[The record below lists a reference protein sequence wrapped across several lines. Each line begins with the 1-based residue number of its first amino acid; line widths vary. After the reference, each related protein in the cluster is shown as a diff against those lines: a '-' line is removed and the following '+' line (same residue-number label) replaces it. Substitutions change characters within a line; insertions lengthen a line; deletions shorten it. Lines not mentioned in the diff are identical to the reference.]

1 VSLLHALLRSTA
13 RRAARPRS
21 DESGTATAFVIGF
34 AIVLLACAGLVIDGG
49 TALNARM
56 KLADDVE
63 QAARTGAQQIDLPY
77 LRANDA
83 VRLEPVGAEAA
94 AERYLASLG
103 YSSYDAQ
110 VVPDGTGQLSS
121 VRVVAQ
127 DTVPVTMLALIGVP
141 PFDIRASATA
151 EAVTQ

>member
-1 VSLLHALLRSTA
+1 VSRLRSVLPRA
-13 RRAARPRS
+13 VRRAAGSRP
-21 DESGTATAFVIGF
+21 DEDGTATAFVIGF

-83 VRLEPVGAEAA
+83 VRLEPVGAETA
-94 AERYLASLG
+94 AENYLGSIG
-103 YSSYDAQ
+103 YSDYDAQ
-110 VVPDGTGQLSS
+110 VVPDATGRLSS